1 MYTIKE
7 ASEILNCAAH
17 TIRFY
22 DKEGLLPNIRRD
34 EKGNRLFDKKDLDW
48 IRLMTCFRATG
59 MSIAGIREIVELAEQ
74 GESTIAQRRA
84 ILQAHQAEIVKKQ
97 QVLNEAFEAVS
108 QKLEVYNN
116 IQNGSPEDSFLA
128 YIEKLDTPTNKETAN

>member
-1 MYTIKE
+1 MFTIKE
-7 ASEILNCAAH
+7 ASEKLNCPAH

-34 EKGNRLFDKKDLDW
+34 DNGNRIFDKKDLDW

-59 MSIAGIREIVELAEQ
+59 MSIADLKKIVELALQ
-74 GESTIAQRRA
+74 GEATIGQRRA
-84 ILQAHQAEIVKKQ
+84 ILEAHQEEIKRKQ

-108 QKLEVYNN
+108 QKLEVYNQ
-116 IQNGSPEDSFLA
+116 IQKGNPEDRFLT
-128 YIEKLDTPTNKETAN
+128 YFDERP

>member
-1 MYTIKE
+1 MFTIKE
-7 ASEILNCAAH
+7 ASEKLNCPAH

-34 EKGNRLFDKKDLDW
+34 DNGNRLFDKKDLDW

-59 MSIAGIREIVELAEQ
+59 MSIAGIREIVELAKQ
-74 GESTIAQRRA
+74 GEATIAQRRT
-84 ILQAHQAEIVKKQ
+84 ILEAHQAEIVKKQ

-108 QKLEVYNN
+108 HKLEVYNN
-116 IQNGSPEDSFLA
+116 TQSGNPEDRFLEH
-128 YIEKLDTPTNKETAN
+128 IEKLDGPTNENFK

>member
-1 MYTIKE
+1 MFTIKE
-7 ASEILNCAAH
+7 ASEKLNCAAH

-34 EKGNRLFDKKDLDW
+34 DHGNRMFEKRDLDW

-59 MSIAGIREIVELAEQ
+59 MSVADLKQIVDLALQ
-74 GESTIAQRRA
+74 GDETIGQRRA
-84 ILQAHQAEIVKKQ
+84 ILEAHQEEIKRKQ
-97 QVLNEAFEAVS
+97 RVLDEAFEAVS

-116 IQNGSPEDSFLA
+116 IEKGNPEERFLT
-128 YIEKLDTPTNKETAN
+128 YIDKLDSPQ

>member
-1 MYTIKE
+1 MFTIKE
-7 ASEILNCAAH
+7 ASEKLNCPAH

-34 EKGNRLFDKKDLDW
+34 DNGNRLFDKRDLDW

-59 MSIAGIREIVELAEQ
+59 MSIAGIREIVELAKQ
-74 GESTIAQRRA
+74 GEKTIAQRRA
-84 ILQAHQAEIVKKQ
+84 ILEAHQAEIVKKQ
-97 QVLNEAFEAVS
+97 QVLNDAFEAVS

-116 IQNGSPEDSFLA
+116 IQNGNPEESFLE
-128 YIEKLDTPTNKETAN
+128 YINKLDEPNE

>member
-1 MYTIKE
+1 MFTIKE
-7 ASEILNCAAH
+7 ASEKLNCPAH

-34 EKGNRLFDKKDLDW
+34 DNGNRLFDEKDLDW

-59 MSIAGIREIVELAEQ
+59 MSISGIREIVELAKQ
-74 GESTIAQRRA
+74 GEGTIARRRA
-84 ILQAHQAEIVKKQ
+84 ILEAHQAEIIKKQ

-116 IQNGSPEDSFLA
+116 NRNPEKSFLD
-128 YIEKLDTPTNKETAN
+128 YFEKSEEPKV

>member
-1 MYTIKE
+1 MFTIKE
-7 ASEILNCAAH
+7 ASEKLNCAAH

-34 EKGNRLFDKKDLDW
+34 DHGNRMFEKRDLDW

-59 MSIAGIREIVELAEQ
+59 MSVADLKKIVDLALQ
-74 GESTIAQRRA
+74 GDETIGQRRA
-84 ILQAHQAEIVKKQ
+84 ILEAHQAEIKRKQ
-97 QVLNEAFEAVS
+97 RVLDEAFEAVS

-116 IQNGSPEDSFLA
+116 IEKGNPEERFLT
-128 YIEKLDTPTNKETAN
+128 YIEELDTPI

>member
-1 MYTIKE
+1 MFTIKE
-7 ASEILNCAAH
+7 ASEKLNCPAH

-34 EKGNRLFDKKDLDW
+34 DKGNRLFDKKDLDW

-59 MSIAGIREIVELAEQ
+59 MSIAGIREIVELAMQ
-74 GESTIAQRRA
+74 GEETIAQRRA
-84 ILQAHQAEIVKKQ
+84 ILVAHQSEIVKKQ

-116 IQNGSPEDSFLA
+116 IQNGNPEDSFLE
-128 YIEKLDTPTNKETAN
+128 YIGKLDAPTNNEGFK

>member
-1 MYTIKE
+1 MFTIKE
-7 ASEILNCAAH
+7 ASEKCKCPAH

-34 EKGNRLFDKKDLDW
+34 DNGNRLFDKKDLDW

-59 MSIAGIREIVELAEQ
+59 MSIAGIREIVELAKQ
-74 GESTIAQRRA
+74 GEATIAQRRA
-84 ILQAHQAEIVKKQ
+84 ILEAHQAEIVKKQ

-108 QKLEVYNN
+108 HKLEVYNN
-116 IQNGSPEDSFLA
+116 IQNGNPEDSFLE
-128 YIEKLDTPTNKETAN
+128 YIGKQDALTNNEDFK

>member
-1 MYTIKE
+1 MFTIKE
-7 ASEILNCAAH
+7 ASEQLNCPAH

-34 EKGNRLFDKKDLDW
+34 ENGNRIFDKKDLDW
-48 IRLMTCFRATG
+48 IRLMSCFRATG
-59 MSIAGIREIVELAEQ
+59 MSIAKIREIVELAEQ
-74 GESTIAQRRA
+74 GEATIGQRRA
-84 ILQAHQAEIVKKQ
+84 ILEAHQAEIIRKQ

-116 IQNGSPEDSFLA
+116 IQKGNPEDSFLE
-128 YIEKLDTPTNKETAN
+128 YIEKQEPPIS

>member
-1 MYTIKE
+1 LFTIKE
-7 ASEILNCAAH
+7 ASEKLNCPAH

-34 EKGNRLFDKKDLDW
+34 DHGNRIFEKRDLDW

-59 MSIAGIREIVELAEQ
+59 MSVADLKRIVELALQ
-74 GESTIAQRRA
+74 GEETIGQRRA
-84 ILQAHQAEIVKKQ
+84 ILEAHQAEIKRKQ
-97 QVLNEAFEAVS
+97 QVLDEAFEAVS

-116 IQNGSPEDSFLA
+116 IEKGNPAERFLTF
-128 YIEKLDTPTNKETAN
+128 IEKLDTPI